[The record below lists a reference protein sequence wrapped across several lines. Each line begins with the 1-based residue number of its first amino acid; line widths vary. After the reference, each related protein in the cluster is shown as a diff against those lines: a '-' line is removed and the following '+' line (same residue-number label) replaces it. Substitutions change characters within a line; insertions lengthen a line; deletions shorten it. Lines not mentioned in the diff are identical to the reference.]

1 MDLFGIIGRT
11 VARTVNSSNE
21 LRLREALRALPY
33 RISVA
38 WVKLSLGDRNF
49 GKFNFWDQE
58 RQKADEILRE
68 METVRIKYCG
78 KELDQATQSRMVK
91 EMSRNMQKL
100 EDLIKRLDGENLA
113 RLANREQLGEEI
125 YKTERII
132 ADLSKEFE
140 GYSILLP
147 ISS

>member
-1 MDLFGIIGRT
+1 
-11 VARTVNSSNE
+11 
-21 LRLREALRALPY
+21 
-33 RISVA
+33 VA